1 MGASN
6 ATSGAPEASPHR
18 VSGVNSLRPD
28 DAALISGSPRPRAPQ
43 SPLGVDGDLAT
54 LPQGVT
60 MTSRRTLL
68 SSLAVAATL
77 ALPLSAHAQQFFR
90 IGTGGTAG
98 TYYPVGGMIAN
109 AVSQPGK
116 IVATAQAS
124 NGSVANVSAIAG
136 GSMESGFSQADVAT
150 WAQKG
155 TGLYEGKPN
164 VPGLRLIA
172 NLYPES
178 VHVVVRK
185 GSGIKTVADLKGKRV
200 ALDEPGS
207 GTLVNAR
214 AILAAYGIKEAD
226 IKPEYIKPNQAG
238 DKMKDG
244 SLDAFFFTG
253 GAPAGAIAEL
263 ASAGSGIDIL
273 PLDGKEAD
281 ALRASS
287 SFFAPDLIAAD
298 TYKGVGAVKTL
309 AVGAQWVTSDK
320 ADAATVYEVT
330 KALFSAPAQA
340 QLAAGHAKGK
350 FITKENAIKGAGI
363 PFHPGAEKFYKEA
376 GLLK

>member
-1 MGASN
+1 MIQRSTFLSALLCGA
-6 ATSGAPEASPHR
+6 
-18 VSGVNSLRPD
+18 L
-28 DAALISGSPRPRAPQ
+28 AA
-43 SPLGVDGDLAT
+43 
-54 LPQGVT
+54 
-60 MTSRRTLL
+60 
-68 SSLAVAATL
+68 
-77 ALPLSAHAQQFFR
+77 ALPLAAQAQQFFR

-116 IVATAQAS
+116 IVVTAQAS
-124 NGSVANVSAIAG
+124 NGSVANVNGIAG
-136 GSMESGFSQADVAT
+136 RQRWKAGFSQADVAT

-155 TGLYEGKPN
+155 TGIYEGKPN

-185 GSGIKTVADLKGKRV
+185 GAGIKSVADLKGKRV

-214 AILAAYGIKEAD
+214 AILAAYGLKETD

-238 DKMKDG
+238 DKLKDG

-273 PLDGKEAD
+273 PIDGAAAD
-281 ALRASS
+281 TLAQEQRLLRARRDRRRDLQGRGPGHHAGRGRAVGHQRQGRRAGGLRDHQGAVLGRRAEGSSPPATPRASS
-287 SFFAPDLIAAD
+287 SPRR
-298 TYKGVGAVKTL
+298 TRC
-309 AVGAQWVTSDK
+309 
-320 ADAATVYEVT
+320 
-330 KALFSAPAQA
+330 
-340 QLAAGHAKGK
+340 
-350 FITKENAIKGAGI
+350 KGAGI
-363 PFHPGAEKFYKEA
+363 PFHPGAEK
-376 GLLK
+376 LLQGSRAAEVTQQMH

>member
-1 MGASN
+1 M
-6 ATSGAPEASPHR
+6 R
-18 VSGVNSLRPD
+18 SLFV
-28 DAALISGSPRPRAPQ
+28 A
-43 SPLGVDGDLAT
+43 
-54 LPQGVT
+54 
-60 MTSRRTLL
+60 
-68 SSLAVAATL
+68 AVAGL
-77 ALPLSAHAQQFFR
+77 ALMASAQAQQFFR

-116 IVATAQAS
+116 IVVTAQAS
-124 NGSVANVSAIAG
+124 NGSVANVNAIAG
-136 GSMESGFSQADVAT
+136 GALESGFSQADVAT

-155 TGLYEGKPN
+155 TGIYEGKPN

-178 VHVVVRK
+178 VHIVVRK

-207 GTLVNAR
+207 GTLVDAR
-214 AILAAYGIKEAD
+214 LILAAYGLKEAD
-226 IKPEYIKPNQAG
+226 VKPEYIKPNQAG

-244 SLDAFFFTG
+244 ALDAFFFVG

-263 ASAGSGIDIL
+263 ASSGTGIDLVPI
-273 PLDGKEAD
+273 DGPQAD
-281 ALRASS
+281 GLRTASP
-287 SFFAPDLIAAD
+287 FFSPDTIPAE
-298 TYKGVGAVKTL
+298 TYKGVATVKTL

-320 ADAATVYEVT
+320 ADVNTVYEIT
-330 KALFSAPAQA
+330 KALYNDATQKA
-340 QLAAGHAKGK
+340 LAAGHAKGK
-350 FITKENAIKGAGI
+350 LITKENAVKSAGI
-363 PFHPGAEKFYKEA
+363 PFHPGAEKFYREA

>member
-1 MGASN
+1 MK
-6 ATSGAPEASPHR
+6 R
-18 VSGVNSLRPD
+18 VLV
-28 DAALISGSPRPRAPQ
+28 AALA
-43 SPLGVDGDLAT
+43 
-54 LPQGVT
+54 
-60 MTSRRTLL
+60 
-68 SSLAVAATL
+68 AVAL
-77 ALPLSAHAQQFFR
+77 AGAAQAQQFFR

-116 IVATAQAS
+116 IVVTAQAS
-124 NGSVANVSAIAG
+124 NGSVANVNGIAG
-136 GSMESGFSQADVAT
+136 GSLESGFSQADVAT

-155 TGLYEGKPN
+155 TGMYEGKPN

-178 VHVVVRK
+178 VHIVVRK
-185 GSGIKTVADLKGKRV
+185 GLNVKSPADLKGKRV

-207 GTLVNAR
+207 GTLINAR
-214 AILAAYGIKEAD
+214 IILAAYGVQESD

-238 DKMKDG
+238 DKLKDG

-263 ASAGSGIDIL
+263 ASGGTGIELVPIEG
-273 PLDGKEAD
+273 PQAEG
-281 ALRASS
+281 LRMASP
-287 SFFAPDLIAAD
+287 FFAPDVIAAD

-320 ADAATVYEVT
+320 ADAGVVYEIT
-330 KALFSAPAQA
+330 KALYGDAAQKT
-340 QLAAGHAKGK
+340 LAAGHAKGK
-350 FITKENAIKGAGI
+350 FITKENAVKSAGI
-363 PFHPGAEKFYKEA
+363 PFHPGAEKFYREA
-376 GLLK
+376 GLIK

>member
-1 MGASN
+1 MKITRIFTLA
-6 ATSGAPEASPHR
+6 AAIALAASGA
-18 VSGVNSLRPD
+18 
-28 DAALISGSPRPRAPQ
+28 Q
-43 SPLGVDGDLAT
+43 
-54 LPQGVT
+54 
-60 MTSRRTLL
+60 
-68 SSLAVAATL
+68 
-77 ALPLSAHAQQFFR
+77 AQQFFR

-116 IVATAQAS
+116 IVVTAQAS
-124 NGSVANVSAIAG
+124 NGSVANVNGIAG
-136 GSMESGFSQADVAT
+136 GAMESGFSQSDVAT

-178 VHVVVRK
+178 VHVVVKK
-185 GSGIKTVADLKGKRV
+185 GSGIKSVADLKGKRV

-214 AILAAYGIKEAD
+214 AILAAYGLKESD

-263 ASAGSGIDIL
+263 ASAGSGIELL
-273 PLDGKEAD
+273 PIEGAQAD
-281 ALRASS
+281 ALRKSS
-287 SFFAPDLIAAD
+287 PFFSTDTIAAE
-298 TYKGVGAVKTL
+298 TYKGVGAVQTL

-320 ADAATVYEVT
+320 ADMNTVYEIT
-330 KALFSAPAQA
+330 KALFGAAAQQ
-340 QLAAGHAKGK
+340 QLGAGHAKGK
-350 FITKENAIKGAGI
+350 FITKENAVKSAGI
-363 PFHPGAEKFYKEA
+363 PFHPGAEKFYREV
-376 GLLK
+376 GLMK